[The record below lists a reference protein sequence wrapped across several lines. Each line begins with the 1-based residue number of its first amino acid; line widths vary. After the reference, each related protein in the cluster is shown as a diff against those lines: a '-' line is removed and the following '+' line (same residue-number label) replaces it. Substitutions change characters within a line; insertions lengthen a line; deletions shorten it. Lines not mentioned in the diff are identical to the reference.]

1 MGKHRRRGESG
12 QHRAAPLHANCKWS
26 MRPVMCGPASSCL
39 PIPVSL
45 QHRLSLIPPEIFPAV
60 IFSHG
65 TASATFV
72 PPVPIFE
79 DAPGRLNLNLIVR
92 VVNWDEGGR
101 ERENGGRKRK
111 SETEK

>member
-65 TASATFV
+65 TAQPLLFSQF
-72 PPVPIFE
+72 PFLKMLQGDRI
-79 DAPGRLNLNLIVR
+79 
-92 VVNWDEGGR
+92 
-101 ERENGGRKRK
+101 
-111 SETEK
+111 